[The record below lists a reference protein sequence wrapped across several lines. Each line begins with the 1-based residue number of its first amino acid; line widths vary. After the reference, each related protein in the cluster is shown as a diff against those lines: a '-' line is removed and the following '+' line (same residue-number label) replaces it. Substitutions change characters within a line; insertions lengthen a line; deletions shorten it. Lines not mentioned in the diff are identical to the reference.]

1 VTKKKKKIL
10 IIGIPGVLLLLF
22 ILFNLVI
29 PKDKSLAVET
39 DKTKRSDIT
48 ATVSAEG
55 KMEAQTEVK
64 ISAYVPAK
72 IIRLPVKEGDK
83 VKKGQ
88 LLVQLDQVAYQA
100 AVDQAKATLESYR
113 ARLKLAEATL
123 EQSKLIYDRQ
133 KKLFEQNLTS
143 QEQFDAAR
151 TDYNA
156 RLAEVESN
164 RYLVSQ
170 SQAALVQA
178 QDNLDK
184 TTITSPLNG
193 VVTDLNA
200 EAGEIVMVGTM
211 NNPGTVIMTVSELS
225 QIQADVD
232 VDETDVANLKIGQ
245 EAKIRIDAI
254 PDTSFKGIVSE
265 IAGTGKV
272 EGLGTQNQVTNFEVK
287 VLLED
292 DVLKV
297 RPGMSC
303 SVDITTAHHPKV
315 LNLPIQAVVIREVPE
330 ESLQTMQTKGQGKN
344 NEAIAA
350 TEKEKK
356 TNKDTLSQTEKKK
369 KEVEGVFV
377 VKDGRAVFVPVQT
390 GIADKQNLEIVSGI
404 SEGDEVITGTYRILR
419 TLKDG
424 DKVKVN
430 KAPAKNQEKKS

>member
-1 VTKKKKKIL
+1 MTKKRKKIL
-10 IIGIPGVLLLLF
+10 IFGVIGLVVVIILAMSLL
-22 ILFNLVI
+22 
-29 PKDKSLAVET
+29 KSGEKTLAVET
-39 DKTKRSDIT
+39 EKTKRSDIT

-55 KMEAQTEVK
+55 KMEAKTEVK

-72 IIRLPVKEGDK
+72 IIRLPVKEGDQ

-156 RLAEVESN
+156 RMAEVESN

-178 QDNLDK
+178 QDNLEK

-287 VLLED
+287 VLLKD
-292 DVLKV
+292 DVPQV

-303 SVDITTAHHPKV
+303 SVDITTAHHPQV
-315 LNLPIQAVVIREVPE
+315 LNLPIQAVVIRELFE
-330 ESLQTMQTKGQGKN
+330 DSLAVLQGKTKS
-344 NEAIAA
+344 NEALAS
-350 TEKEKK
+350 TEKK
-356 TNKDTLSQTEKKK
+356 TEKDTLAQKEKKK

-377 VKDGRAVFVPVQT
+377 VKDAKAVFVPVQT
-390 GIADKQNLEIVSGI
+390 GIADKQNIEIVSGI
-404 SEGDEVITGTYRILR
+404 GEGDEVITGTYRILR

-424 DKVKVN
+424 DKVKIS
-430 KAPAKNQEKKS
+430 KTPAKNQEKKS